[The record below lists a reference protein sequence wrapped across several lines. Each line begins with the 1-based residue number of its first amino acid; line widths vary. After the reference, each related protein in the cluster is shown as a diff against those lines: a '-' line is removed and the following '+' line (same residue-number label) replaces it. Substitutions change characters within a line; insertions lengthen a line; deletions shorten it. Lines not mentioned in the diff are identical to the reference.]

1 MRSVGTFEAKN
12 HLSELL
18 DCVERGEEIEI
29 TRRGKPVAR
38 LVGPPAQRDPAEVR
52 AAVQRLHELR
62 TQLRRDSVTFTVDEI
77 LSLRDEGRR

>member
-12 HLSELL
+12 KLSELL
-18 DCVERGEEIEI
+18 DAVERGEEIEI

-38 LVGPPAQRDPAEVR
+38 LVGTSAQRDPAEVR
-52 AAVQRLHELR
+52 AALQRLTELR
-62 TQLRRDSVTFTVDEI
+62 AQLRADGVTFTTEEI